1 MNVYILSF
9 FTLLRTFILLADL
22 QCYQS
27 LYGVLSSVSKEGSQG
42 KAQNS
47 VIEIFSFSEISVLLR
62 FSVFQLLRLSF
73 FQLLRLSVF
82 QFFSFSEISC
92 NCWTFTCFEC
102 RLQRVVE
109 FDIKKIRILTLCLCR
124 TRFIRNT
131 IAVVV
136 NQITGYLR

>member
-27 LYGVLSSVSKEGSQG
+27 LYGVLSSVSKEGSQE
-42 KAQNS
+42 KARNS

-73 FQLLRLSVF
+73 FQLLRLSFFQLLRLSVF
-82 QFFSFSEISC
+82 QFFSFSEISAIVGHLLVLSADYK
-92 NCWTFTCFEC
+92 E
-102 RLQRVVE
+102 LLSL
-109 FDIKKIRILTLCLCR
+109 ILR
-124 TRFIRNT
+124 RSGF
-131 IAVVV
+131 
-136 NQITGYLR
+136 